1 MAAISFSRRCSVTRL
16 ISQII
21 KLQPVTIHLSTALIF
36 FLHGSHFHHSSNVIS
51 QWVTGTAVQ
60 TPSVM
65 YCGAT
70 IRKLESPLCGKHLH
84 SNHWVWNWFYLSGI
98 GTISCGFPLPVKCSF
113 YNLGAEGMLIAFDEG
128 AYCNDVFLWTLPEKV
143 ALFFT
148 WSSWAR
154 WVPWHFP
161 IRVHTQAIT
170 ALQTCRFLKIMKP
183 GRLGVPQTSGGTGE
197 DKEIET
203 QKDGRLYFDK
213 VVKSFQFPPQ
223 FISNKFQVD

>member
-1 MAAISFSRRCSVTRL
+1 MAAISFSRPCSATRL

-21 KLQPVTIHLSTALIF
+21 KLQPVAVHLSTALIF

-70 IRKLESPLCGKHLH
+70 VRKLESPLCGKHLH

-113 YNLGAEGMLIAFDEG
+113 YNLGAQGMLMAFDEG
-128 AYCNDVFLWTLPEKV
+128 PTVTMFSFGLFLRKKPSSAPEG
-143 ALFFT
+143 ALDET
-148 WSSWAR
+148 HGA
-154 WVPWHFP
+154 FP
-161 IRVHTQAIT
+161 SEP
-170 ALQTCRFLKIMKP
+170 MK
-183 GRLGVPQTSGGTGE
+183 RL
-197 DKEIET
+197 
-203 QKDGRLYFDK
+203 
-213 VVKSFQFPPQ
+213 
-223 FISNKFQVD
+223 